1 MRPISPMRTM
11 HERATL
17 PWGMVLAGGKSTR
30 LGRDKV
36 VEFVE
41 GRPLLA
47 RMTALAGQVCQ
58 NVVISGRNPAS
69 LEEFPPEVRRLGWVP
84 DEGPGSGPIRGIT
97 TCLRRLGGPLLA
109 LACDLPLLDTDTL
122 ERLLEAHAHRPPHA
136 VMTTFLQP
144 ATGYIESLVAIYE
157 PEALPLLESAAA
169 AGLYKLSRAIPFEL
183 RHHIPYSPEE
193 AHVFF
198 NINYP
203 ADLAMLMRMGMT
215 GCHHETPREACRI

>member
-1 MRPISPMRTM
+1 M
-11 HERATL
+11 HEQRATL

-36 VEFVE
+36 VEFVD

-47 RMTALAGQVCQ
+47 RMTALAGQVCRS
-58 NVVISGRNPAS
+58 VVISGRNPAS
-69 LEEFPPEVRRLGWVP
+69 LEEFPPEVRRLGWVA
-84 DEGPGSGPIRGIT
+84 DEGPGSGPIRGIA
-97 TCLRRLGGPLLA
+97 TCLRRLGGPMLA

-122 ERLLEAHAHRPPHA
+122 ERLLDAHAQRPPHA

-144 ATGYIESLVAIYE
+144 TTGYIEALVSVYE
-157 PEALPLLESAAA
+157 ADALPLLEAAAA
-169 AGLYKLSRAIPFEL
+169 AGMFKLSRAIPFEL
-183 RHHIPYSPEE
+183 RHHIPYAPEE

-203 ADLAMLMRMGMT
+203 ADLAMLMRMGMA
-215 GCHHETPREACRI
+215 GGSHDIPREACRV